1 MAHSA
6 MIRTTVFFDEETR
19 ARLRNLARR
28 AGVTQAQ
35 VLREAISRYD
45 VAVAPQGLAPGV
57 GEFHSGSTR
66 TASRTREFLAK
77 AAKDNSWR
85 RR

>member
-1 MAHSA
+1 
-6 MIRTTVFFDEETR
+6 MIRTTVFFDEATR
-19 ARLRNLARR
+19 ARLRGLARR

-35 VLREAISRYD
+35 VLREAIAHYE
-45 VAVAPQGLAPGV
+45 VTAAPQGLAPGI
-57 GEFHSGSTR
+57 GEFHSGSAK

-77 AAKDNSWR
+77 AAKADSWR